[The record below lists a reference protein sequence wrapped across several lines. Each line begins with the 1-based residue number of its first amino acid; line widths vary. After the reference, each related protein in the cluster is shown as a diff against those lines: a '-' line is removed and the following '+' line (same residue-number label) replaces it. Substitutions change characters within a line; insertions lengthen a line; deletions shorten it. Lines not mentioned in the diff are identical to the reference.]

1 MEVNLK
7 KQNGDF
13 HFKAYN
19 ANAYCLDLDASI
31 SIGGAEK
38 GFRPMELVL
47 TALGSC
53 SSFDL
58 IHILK
63 KQKLKLS
70 NCQVK
75 VTGKRSDDIPSIF
88 EEIHIHFSLQGD
100 VAENKIKR
108 ALELSLEK
116 YCSVAHILQPT
127 AKITYSY
134 ELINQTQCTTI
145 RD

>member
-1 MEVNLK
+1 MEVHLK
-7 KQNGDF
+7 KQSGDF
-13 HFKAYN
+13 QFKAYN
-19 ANAYCLDLDASI
+19 ASAYCLDLDASI
-31 SIGGAEK
+31 NLGGSEK

-63 KQKLKLS
+63 KQKLELS
-70 NCQVK
+70 SCQVK
-75 VTGKRSDDIPSIF
+75 VEGKRSEEVPSLFDDI
-88 EEIHIHFSLQGD
+88 HLHYSLQGNI
-100 VAENKIKR
+100 AENKIKR
-108 ALELSLEK
+108 ALELSIEK
-116 YCSVAHILQPT
+116 YCSVAHLLQPT
-127 AKITYSY
+127 ANITYSY

>member
-1 MEVNLK
+1 MEIHLK
-7 KQNGDF
+7 KQKGDF
-13 HFKAYN
+13 QFKAYN

-31 SIGGAEK
+31 NIGGEEK

-47 TALGSC
+47 AALGSC

-63 KQKLKLS
+63 KQKLDLS
-70 NCQVK
+70 DCK
-75 VTGKRSDDIPSIF
+75 VRVNGKRSDATPSVF
-88 EEIHIHFSLQGD
+88 EKVHIHFDLQGD
-100 VAENKIKR
+100 IPENKIKR
-108 ALELSLEK
+108 ALALSIEK

-127 AKITYSY
+127 AEVSYSY
-134 ELINQTQCTTI
+134 ELINQTECTII

>member
-1 MEVNLK
+1 MEVHLK
-7 KQNGDF
+7 KQRGAF
-13 HFKAYN
+13 QFKAYN
-19 ANAYCLDLDASI
+19 ASAYSLDLDASI

-38 GFRPMELVL
+38 GFRPMELIL

-63 KQKLKLS
+63 KQKLELE

-75 VTGKRSDDIPSIF
+75 VKGKRSDEVPSLF
-88 EEIHIHFSLQGD
+88 EEIHIHYLLQGD
-100 VAENKIKR
+100 IAENKIKR
-108 ALELSLEK
+108 ALALSVEK

-127 AKITYSY
+127 ANITYSY
-134 ELINQTQCTTI
+134 ELINQTECTTI

>member
-1 MEVNLK
+1 MEINLK
-7 KQNGDF
+7 KRNDGYS
-13 HFKAYN
+13 FKAYN
-19 ANAYCLDLDASI
+19 AGGFSLDLDASKK
-31 SIGGAEK
+31 IGGEEQ

-63 KQKLKLS
+63 KQKLNLS
-70 NCQVK
+70 DCHIQVK
-75 VTGKRSDDIPSIF
+75 GTRSDDVPSLF
-88 EEIHIHFSLQGD
+88 TEIHVHYLLQGD
-100 VAENKIKR
+100 IPENKVKR

-127 AKITYSY
+127 AKISYSY
-134 ELINQTQCTTI
+134 ELQNEVKCTI
-145 RD
+145 